1 MDQLELLDKRRHCM
15 SFTDT
20 PPDKALI
27 EKILW
32 KSWKVTP
39 SKNSFMLLV

>member
-27 EKILW
+27 EKM
-32 KSWKVTP
+32 K
-39 SKNSFMLLV
+39 KNSQKSYR